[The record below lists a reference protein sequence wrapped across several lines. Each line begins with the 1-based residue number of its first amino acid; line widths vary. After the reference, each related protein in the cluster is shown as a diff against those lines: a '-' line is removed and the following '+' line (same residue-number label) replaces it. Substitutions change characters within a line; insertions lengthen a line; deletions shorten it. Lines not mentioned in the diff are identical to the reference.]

1 MRTQPRLLLLSCLTS
16 ILALGLWT
24 ACSSAEKDD
33 PPARKPKEERMAWW
47 REARFGLFVHW
58 GLYAIPAGEWS
69 GRTDHAEW
77 IRTTAEIPL
86 ERYEEFQGQFN
97 PVRFDAERW
106 VRAAKDAGMRYI
118 VITSKHHDG
127 FCLWDSAATEWD
139 VMGTPFQRD
148 ILAEL
153 AEACEDEGLRLCFY
167 HSIMDWHHPD
177 YLPRREWE
185 EDRPVEGADYA
196 RFVTYL
202 NTQVAELL
210 TKYGPIGVMWFDG
223 EWEPTWNHGFGQAL
237 YERCL
242 DLAPDVIVN
251 NRVDKGRGGMAG
263 MTVDAK
269 FAGDFGT
276 PEQEIPATGFPGVDW
291 ETCMTM
297 NDHWGWNQADTAWK
311 PTEQLIRMLVDI
323 ASKGGNF
330 LLNVG
335 PTAEGEFPPE
345 ALERLA
351 GIGAWMERYGETIH
365 GSQASPFEELSFGRC
380 TTKPVKGES
389 GRWTLYL
396 QVFEWPA
403 NGELLAPG
411 LGNTPVRAWVVG
423 AEGAELEFVRR
434 GTDVM
439 VRLPPA
445 RPDPV
450 CTPIALEI
458 EGAPIVYQSPHLSA
472 DSDQFV
478 SGLDVRLSVRSPAL
492 VVRYTLD
499 GSDPTFRS
507 PASTGVV
514 RIGKSC
520 EVRSRSFH
528 DNKPVSPIVAQS
540 FEKVVPPL
548 APRTGALSPGLSLE
562 TFAGDWERLP
572 DFGALE
578 AESRGTSQTVEL
590 GDAAERERCG
600 LRFSGFVSAPADEV
614 YLFALES
621 DDGARLWIGDTLV
634 VDNDGL
640 HGALEQRGTIVLARG
655 AHPIRVEWFNRT
667 GSATLALRWA
677 KLGAPLEPVP
687 PSALAHSPQ

>member
-1 MRTQPRLLLLSCLTS
+1 MPTKLRPLLLPLFAAT
-16 ILALGLWT
+16 LAFGLCVG
-24 ACSSAEKDD
+24 CSSSEKEDR
-33 PPARKPKEERMAWW
+33 PARKPKEERIAWW
-47 REARFGLFVHW
+47 RDARFGLFIHW
-58 GLYAIPAGEWS
+58 GLYAIPAGEWD

-77 IRTTAEIPL
+77 IRTTAQIPL
-86 ERYEEFQGQFN
+86 ERYEELQGRFN
-97 PVRFDAERW
+97 PVRFDAGAW

-127 FCLWDSAATEWD
+127 FCLWDSAETDWD

-185 EDRPVEGADYA
+185 NDRPVEGADYA
-196 RFVTYL
+196 RFVAYV
-202 NTQVAELL
+202 NTQVGELL

-223 EWEPTWNHGFGQAL
+223 EWEPTWNHAYGQAL
-237 YERCL
+237 YEHCL

-297 NDHWGWNQADTAWK
+297 NDHWGWNQADQAWK

-351 GIGAWMERYGETIH
+351 GIGRWMERYGETIH

-380 TTKPVKGES
+380 TAKPVAGKS

-411 LGNTPVRAWVVG
+411 LGNQPARAFVVG
-423 AEGAELEFVRR
+423 DEETELEVVRR

-439 VRLPPA
+439 VRLPA
-445 RPDPV
+445 AAPDPV
-450 CTPIALEI
+450 CTPVALEI
-458 EGAPIVYQSPHLSA
+458 EGAPIVYEAPRISA
-472 DSDQFV
+472 ESDQFV
-478 SGLDVRLSVRSPAL
+478 TGLDVRVGVRSPAL

-499 GSDPTFRS
+499 GSEPTFRS

-514 RIGKSC
+514 RIGQSC
-520 EVRSRSFH
+520 ELRARSFH
-528 DNKPVSPIVAQS
+528 DNKPVSPVVAQS
-540 FEKVVPPL
+540 FEKVMPPL
-548 APRTGALSPGLSLE
+548 APRTGALSPGLALE
-562 TFAGDWERLP
+562 VFAGEWDSLP

-578 AESRGTSQTVEL
+578 AESRDTSKTVEL

-600 LRFSGFVSAPADEV
+600 LRFSGFVSVPKDEV
-614 YLFALES
+614 YIFALES

-640 HGALEQRGTIVLARG
+640 HGALELSGTIVLARG
-655 AHPIRVEWFNRT
+655 AHPIRVEWFNKT
-667 GSATLALRWA
+667 GSASLALRWA
-677 KLGAPLEPVP
+677 VLGQPLRTDPG
-687 PSALAHSPQ
+687 AFTH